1 MLSKKFHRIPLVL
14 WLLAAA
20 LKVTAQSG
28 SLSLDSC
35 YLLARTNY
43 PLTKSMELIKQSGQ
57 FSVDNIARGF
67 WPQVQIMGQAS
78 YQSEVTQ
85 LPIKIPGMN
94 IPTLSQDQY
103 KLYADVNQTLYD
115 GGVNKQQQALQKSNT
130 AAELQKTE
138 TELYKLKERINQL
151 YFGILLVDAQL
162 KQTDI
167 LKADLNNMLD
177 RVNAGINGGI
187 ALNSH
192 AELIQAEMLKLEQRT
207 IELNAG
213 RTAYINMLGLFINR
227 NLTSNTTLLTPV
239 LLNSSTTISRP
250 ELQIFD
256 LQNQLLVNQ
265 QNLLTAKN
273 RPKLSVFVQAGF
285 GRPALNMLNNDFKS
299 YYIGGLRLNM
309 PISGFYTLKNEKA
322 IIQLNHDLIEAQRS
336 GFLFNTNLQLKQQ
349 EAEVEK
355 IQKLLNTDDALINLR
370 ISIRKT
376 AAIQLENGVLQT
388 TDYLHEL
395 NSEDQARQNKALH
408 QIQLLMTAYSIANTA
423 GH

>member
-1 MLSKKFHRIPLVL
+1 MLSNKFHRIPLVL

-57 FSVDNIARGF
+57 YSVDNIARGF

-94 IPTLSQDQY
+94 IPTLSQDQH

-138 TELYKLKERINQL
+138 TELYKLKERINQF

-167 LKADLNNMLD
+167 LKADLNNMLE
-177 RVNAGINGGI
+177 RVNAGIKGGI
-187 ALNSH
+187 ALNSQ

-207 IELNAG
+207 IELNSG

-227 NLTSNTTLLTPV
+227 NLPPNTTLVTPV
-239 LLNSSTTISRP
+239 SLNSSTTISRP

-322 IIQLNHDLIEAQRS
+322 IIQLNYDLIEAQRA

-395 NSEDQARQNKALH
+395 NAEDQARQNKALH

>member
-1 MLSKKFHRIPLVL
+1 
-14 WLLAAA
+14 
-20 LKVTAQSG
+20 
-28 SLSLDSC
+28 
-35 YLLARTNY
+35 
-43 PLTKSMELIKQSGQ
+43 
-57 FSVDNIARGF
+57 
-67 WPQVQIMGQAS
+67 
-78 YQSEVTQ
+78 
-85 LPIKIPGMN
+85 
-94 IPTLSQDQY
+94 
-103 KLYADVNQTLYD
+103 
-115 GGVNKQQQALQKSNT
+115 
-130 AAELQKTE
+130 
-138 TELYKLKERINQL
+138 
-151 YFGILLVDAQL
+151 VDAQL

-167 LKADLNNMLD
+167 LKADLNNMLE
-177 RVNAGINGGI
+177 RVNAGIKGGI
-187 ALNSH
+187 ALNSQ

-207 IELNAG
+207 IELNSG

-227 NLTSNTTLLTPV
+227 NLPPNTTLVTPV
-239 LLNSSTTISRP
+239 SLNSSTTISRP

-322 IIQLNHDLIEAQRS
+322 IIQLNYDLIEAQRA

-395 NSEDQARQNKALH
+395 NAEDQARQNKALH

>member
-1 MLSKKFHRIPLVL
+1 
-14 WLLAAA
+14 
-20 LKVTAQSG
+20 
-28 SLSLDSC
+28 
-35 YLLARTNY
+35 
-43 PLTKSMELIKQSGQ
+43 MELIKQSGQ
-57 FSVDNIARGF
+57 YSVDNIARGF

-94 IPTLSQDQY
+94 IPTLSQDQH

-138 TELYKLKERINQL
+138 TELYKLKERINQF

-167 LKADLNNMLD
+167 LKADLNNMLE
-177 RVNAGINGGI
+177 RVNAGIKGGI
-187 ALNSH
+187 ALNSQ

-207 IELNAG
+207 IELNSG

-227 NLTSNTTLLTPV
+227 NLPPNTTLVTPV
-239 LLNSSTTISRP
+239 SLNSSTTISRP

-322 IIQLNHDLIEAQRS
+322 IIQLNYDLIEAQRA

-395 NSEDQARQNKALH
+395 NAEDQARQNKALH